1 MKVANDADHAS
12 KRHFRWRRQ
21 DLTDPADDTSADA
34 PRGRLARVLKW
45 VGPMIALIL
54 IAGAV
59 WVLWD
64 MATRMSLS
72 DIQAALVA
80 LPTKRF
86 VLAFVLTAVGLGA
99 LATYDLLA
107 LHALNYTS
115 SVSLTRSVLGGLIAN
130 VFANTL
136 GFPLLSGGGARYRV
150 YSMVGV
156 SFSVVARLIVMSW
169 MTMWSG
175 ILFVLGLTLLLEPTG
190 QFPVFGHHL
199 IDRLVGFA
207 ILAVLIGFILWLARK
222 RRAIRVSGMVIRM
235 PKAKPAF
242 LMVLAGSVDLLA
254 ACGTLYV
261 LLPPDA
267 VPDVARYLVT
277 YSVAFLAGMAA
288 NTPGGVGVFEATV
301 VTGLGIAHR
310 PDVAAALI
318 LFRLIY
324 FVLPLLVALML
335 LALVEGRHRLLAR
348 RARRDQL

>member
-1 MKVANDADHAS
+1 MS
-12 KRHFRWRRQ
+12 
-21 DLTDPADDTSADA
+21 DPTEVHTSAEA
-34 PRGRLARVLKW
+34 SPGRFALAVRW
-45 VGPMIALIL
+45 IGPVIAVVL

-64 MATRMSLS
+64 MATKMSFA
-72 DIQAALVA
+72 DIHNAALA
-80 LPTKRF
+80 LPAHRF
-86 VLAFVLTAVGLGA
+86 VLAFVFTFCGLVA

-115 SVSLTRSVLGGLIAN
+115 SVSLARAVFGGLIAN

-136 GFPLLSGGGARYRV
+136 GFPLLSGGGARYRI

-169 MTMWSG
+169 LTMWSG
-175 ILFVLGLTLLLEPTG
+175 ILFVLGLALTLEPTT
-190 QFPVFGHHL
+190 QYPVFPHHY
-199 IDRLVGFA
+199 IDRLVGLV
-207 ILAVLIGFILWLARK
+207 ILVALSSFIIWLARK
-222 RRAIRVSGMVIRM
+222 RRAIRVSGMVVRM

-242 LMVLAGSVDLLA
+242 LMVLAGAFDLLA

-267 VPDVARYLVT
+267 VPDAARYLVT
-277 YSVAFLAGMAA
+277 YSIAFLAGMAA

-324 FVLPLLVALML
+324 FVVPLLFALVL
-335 LALVEGRHRLLAR
+335 LAFLEGRHRLAVR
-348 RARRDQL
+348 RARREEV

>member
-1 MKVANDADHAS
+1 MSDP
-12 KRHFRWRRQ
+12 
-21 DLTDPADDTSADA
+21 TDDDISAEA
-34 PRGRLARVLKW
+34 PPGRLARIMKW
-45 VGPMIALIL
+45 VGPLIAVVL

-64 MATRMSLS
+64 MATKMSVA
-72 DIQAALVA
+72 DIRVAILA
-80 LPTKRF
+80 LPVHRF
-86 VLAFVLTAVGLGA
+86 ALAFVFTLCGLAA

-115 SVSLTRSVLGGLIAN
+115 SISLTRAVFGGLIAN

-136 GFPLLSGGGARYRV
+136 GFPLLSGGGARYRI

-169 MTMWSG
+169 LTMWSG
-175 ILFVLGLTLLLEPTG
+175 IMFVIGLALTLEPTT
-190 QFPVFGHHL
+190 QYPVFPNHY
-199 IDRLVGFA
+199 IDRLVGLV
-207 ILAVLIGFILWLARK
+207 ILVALTSFIVWLAKK
-222 RRAIRVSGMVIRM
+222 RRAIRISGMVVRM

-242 LMVLAGSVDLLA
+242 LMVLAGAVDLLA

-267 VPDVARYLVT
+267 VPDTARYLVT
-277 YSVAFLAGMAA
+277 YSVGFLAGMAA

-324 FVLPLLVALML
+324 FVVPLIFALML
-335 LALVEGRHRLLAR
+335 LAFFEAKHRLEVR
-348 RARRDQL
+348 RARREEV

>member
-1 MKVANDADHAS
+1 M
-12 KRHFRWRRQ
+12 
-21 DLTDPADDTSADA
+21 TDPTDDDSRREAS
-34 PRGRLARVLKW
+34 PGRLGRVLRW
-45 VGPMIALIL
+45 VGPAIAVVL

-64 MATRMSLS
+64 MATKMSLA
-72 DIQAALVA
+72 DVRTAALA
-80 LPTKRF
+80 LPAHRF
-86 VLAFVLTAVGLGA
+86 ALTLLLTLTGLCA

-107 LHALNYTS
+107 LHALNYVS
-115 SVSLTRSVLGGLIAN
+115 SVSLARAVFGGLIAN

-136 GFPLLSGGGARYRV
+136 GFPLLSGGGARYRI

-169 MTMWSG
+169 LTMWSG
-175 ILFVLGLTLLLEPTG
+175 ILFVLGLALTLEPTT
-190 QFPVFGHHL
+190 QYPVFPHHF
-199 IDRLVGFA
+199 IDRIVGLV
-207 ILAVLIGFILWLARK
+207 VLVALTSFIVWLARK
-222 RRAIRVSGMVIRM
+222 RRAIRVSGMVVRM
-235 PKAKPAF
+235 PRAKPAF
-242 LMVLAGSVDLLA
+242 LMVLAGAVDLLA

-267 VPDVARYLVT
+267 VPDAARYLVT
-277 YSVAFLAGMAA
+277 YSIAFLAGMAA

-324 FVLPLLVALML
+324 FVLPLVVALLL
-335 LALVEGRHRLLAR
+335 LAVLEGRHRLAAR
-348 RARRDQL
+348 RARREKL

>member
-1 MKVANDADHAS
+1 M
-12 KRHFRWRRQ
+12 
-21 DLTDPADDTSADA
+21 TDPTDDDSRREAS
-34 PRGRLARVLKW
+34 PGRLGRVLRW
-45 VGPMIALIL
+45 VGPAIAVVL
-54 IAGAV
+54 IAGAA

-64 MATRMSLS
+64 MATKMSFA
-72 DIQAALVA
+72 DVHAAALA
-80 LPTKRF
+80 LPAHRF
-86 VLAFVLTAVGLGA
+86 ALALLLTLTGLCA

-107 LHALNYTS
+107 LHALNYVS
-115 SVSLTRSVLGGLIAN
+115 SVSLARAVFGGLIAN

-136 GFPLLSGGGARYRV
+136 GFPLLSGGGARYRI

-169 MTMWSG
+169 LTMWSG
-175 ILFVLGLTLLLEPTG
+175 ILFVLGLALTLEPTT
-190 QFPVFGHHL
+190 QYPVFPHHF
-199 IDRLVGFA
+199 IDRIVGLV
-207 ILAVLIGFILWLARK
+207 VLVALTSFIVWLARK
-222 RRAIRVSGMVIRM
+222 RRAIRVSGMVVRM

-242 LMVLAGSVDLLA
+242 LMVLAGAIDLLA

-267 VPDVARYLVT
+267 VPDAARYLVT
-277 YSVAFLAGMAA
+277 YSIAFLAGMAA

-324 FVLPLLVALML
+324 FVLPLVVALLL
-335 LALVEGRHRLLAR
+335 LAVLEGRHRLAAR
-348 RARRDQL
+348 RARREKL

>member
-1 MKVANDADHAS
+1 MSDP
-12 KRHFRWRRQ
+12 
-21 DLTDPADDTSADA
+21 TDDDTSAEA
-34 PRGRLARVLKW
+34 PPGRITRVLKW
-45 VGPMIALIL
+45 AGPIIAVVL

-64 MATRMSLS
+64 MATKMSLA
-72 DIQAALVA
+72 DIRNAALA
-80 LPTKRF
+80 LPAHRF
-86 VLAFVLTAVGLGA
+86 ALAFVFTLCGLAA

-107 LHALNYTS
+107 LHALNFTS
-115 SVSLTRSVLGGLIAN
+115 SISLTRAVFGGLIAN

-136 GFPLLSGGGARYRV
+136 GFPLLSGGGARYRI

-169 MTMWSG
+169 LTMWSG
-175 ILFVLGLTLLLEPTG
+175 IMFVLGLALTLEPTR
-190 QFPVFGHHL
+190 QSPVFAHHYV
-199 IDRLVGFA
+199 DRLIGMV
-207 ILAVLIGFILWLARK
+207 VLVALTGFIVWLAKK
-222 RRAIRVSGMVIRM
+222 RRAIRVSGMVVRM

-242 LMVLAGSVDLLA
+242 LMILAGAIDLLA

-267 VPDVARYLVT
+267 VPDIARYLVT
-277 YSVAFLAGMAA
+277 YSLAFLAGMAA

-324 FVLPLLVALML
+324 FVMPLFFALGL
-335 LALVEGRHRLLAR
+335 LAFFEGRHRLAVR
-348 RARRDQL
+348 RARREEV

>member
-1 MKVANDADHAS
+1 MKGQWQGP
-12 KRHFRWRRQ
+12 RPGPPFPGWRRQ
-21 DLTDPADDTSADA
+21 DLSDPTDDISAAA
-34 PRGRLARVLKW
+34 PPGRFVRALRW
-45 VGPMIALIL
+45 VGPAIAVVL
-54 IAGAV
+54 IAGAG

-64 MATRMSLS
+64 MATKMSLA
-72 DIQAALVA
+72 DIQTAVMT
-80 LPTKRF
+80 LPMHRF
-86 VLAFVLTAVGLGA
+86 VLAFVLTLCGLAA

-115 SVSLTRSVLGGLIAN
+115 SVSLARAVVGGLIAN

-156 SFSVVARLIVMSW
+156 SFSVVARLIIMSW
-169 MTMWSG
+169 LTMWSG
-175 ILFVLGLTLLLEPTG
+175 ILFVLGLALTLEPTT
-190 QFPVFGHHL
+190 QYPVFPHHF
-199 IDRLVGFA
+199 IDRLVGLA
-207 ILAVLIGFILWLARK
+207 ILVVLTGFIVWLAKK
-222 RRAIRVSGMVIRM
+222 RRAIRVSGMVLRM

-242 LMVLAGSVDLLA
+242 LMVLAGAIDLLA

-261 LLPPDA
+261 LLPPDT
-267 VPDVARYLVT
+267 VPDIARYLVT

-324 FVLPLLVALML
+324 FVVPLIFALVL
-335 LALVEGRHRLLAR
+335 LAVLEGRHRLAVR
-348 RARRDQL
+348 RARREEV

>member
-1 MKVANDADHAS
+1 MSDPTEDHVSAEAS
-12 KRHFRWRRQ
+12 PGRFALAVRWF
-21 DLTDPADDTSADA
+21 
-34 PRGRLARVLKW
+34 
-45 VGPMIALIL
+45 GPVIAVVL

-64 MATRMSLS
+64 MATKMSFA
-72 DIQAALVA
+72 DIRNAALA
-80 LPTKRF
+80 LPAHRF
-86 VLAFVLTAVGLGA
+86 VLAFVFTFCGLAA

-115 SVSLTRSVLGGLIAN
+115 SVSLARAVFGGLIAN

-136 GFPLLSGGGARYRV
+136 GFPLLSGGGARYRI

-169 MTMWSG
+169 LTMWSG
-175 ILFVLGLTLLLEPTG
+175 ILFVLGLALTLEPTT
-190 QFPVFGHHL
+190 QYPVFPHHY
-199 IDRLVGFA
+199 IDRLVG
-207 ILAVLIGFILWLARK
+207 LAVLVALSSFIIWLARK
-222 RRAIRVSGMVIRM
+222 RRAIRVSGMVVRM

-242 LMVLAGSVDLLA
+242 LMVLAGAFDLLA

-267 VPDVARYLVT
+267 VPDAARYLVT
-277 YSVAFLAGMAA
+277 YSIAFLAGMAA

-324 FVLPLLVALML
+324 FVVPLIFALAL
-335 LALVEGRHRLLAR
+335 LAFLEGRHRLAVR
-348 RARRDQL
+348 RARREEV

>member
-1 MKVANDADHAS
+1 MSDPTEDHN
-12 KRHFRWRRQ
+12 
-21 DLTDPADDTSADA
+21 SAELP
-34 PRGRLARVLKW
+34 PRRLALAVRW
-45 VGPMIALIL
+45 VGPIIAVVL

-64 MATRMSLS
+64 MATKMSFA
-72 DIQAALVA
+72 DIHNAALA
-80 LPTKRF
+80 LPPHRF
-86 VLAFVLTAVGLGA
+86 VLAFVFTFCGLAA

-115 SVSLTRSVLGGLIAN
+115 SVSLARAVFGGLIAN

-136 GFPLLSGGGARYRV
+136 GFPLLSGGGARYRI

-169 MTMWSG
+169 LTMWSG
-175 ILFVLGLTLLLEPTG
+175 ILFVLGLALTLEPTT
-190 QFPVFGHHL
+190 QYPVFPHHY
-199 IDRLVGFA
+199 IDRLVG
-207 ILAVLIGFILWLARK
+207 LVVLVALSSFILWLARK
-222 RRAIRVSGMVIRM
+222 RRAIRVSGMVVRM

-242 LMVLAGSVDLLA
+242 LMVLAGAFDLLA

-267 VPDVARYLVT
+267 VPDAARYLVT
-277 YSVAFLAGMAA
+277 YSIGFLAGMAA

-324 FVLPLLVALML
+324 FVVPLLFALAL
-335 LALVEGRHRLLAR
+335 LAFLEGRHRLAVR
-348 RARRDQL
+348 RARREEV

>member
-1 MKVANDADHAS
+1 M
-12 KRHFRWRRQ
+12 RE
-21 DLTDPADDTSADA
+21 PADETSAEA

-45 VGPMIALIL
+45 VGPAVAVIL

-64 MATRMSLS
+64 MATRMSLA
-72 DIQAALVA
+72 DVRAAIVA
-80 LPTKRF
+80 LSAKRF
-86 VLAFVLTAVGLGA
+86 ALALALTLTGLGA

-115 SVSLTRSVLGGLIAN
+115 SVSLTRAVFGGLIAN

-169 MTMWSG
+169 LTMWSG
-175 ILFVLGLTLLLEPTG
+175 ILFVLGLTLALEPTG
-190 QFPVFGHHL
+190 QFPVFAHHL
-199 IDRLVGFA
+199 IDRAVGAAILVVLVGFIA
-207 ILAVLIGFILWLARK
+207 WLARK
-222 RRAIRVSGMVIRM
+222 RRAIRVSGMVVRM

-242 LMVLAGSVDLLA
+242 LMVLAGAVDLLA

-261 LLPPDA
+261 LLPADA

-324 FVLPLLVALML
+324 FVLPLIVALVL
-335 LALVEGRHRLLAR
+335 LAGIEWRHRLLVR

>member
-1 MKVANDADHAS
+1 MSDP
-12 KRHFRWRRQ
+12 
-21 DLTDPADDTSADA
+21 TDDDISAEA
-34 PRGRLARVLKW
+34 PPGRLARIMKW
-45 VGPMIALIL
+45 VGPLIAVVL

-64 MATRMSLS
+64 MATKMSVA
-72 DIQAALVA
+72 DIRTAILA
-80 LPTKRF
+80 LPVHRF
-86 VLAFVLTAVGLGA
+86 ALAFVFTLCGLAA

-115 SVSLTRSVLGGLIAN
+115 SISLTRAVFGGLIAN

-136 GFPLLSGGGARYRV
+136 GFPLLSGGGARYRI

-169 MTMWSG
+169 LTMWSG
-175 ILFVLGLTLLLEPTG
+175 IMFVIGLALTLEPTT
-190 QFPVFGHHL
+190 QYPVFPNHY
-199 IDRLVGFA
+199 IDRLVGLV
-207 ILAVLIGFILWLARK
+207 ILVALTSFIVWLAKK
-222 RRAIRVSGMVIRM
+222 RRAIRISGMVVRM

-242 LMVLAGSVDLLA
+242 LMVLAGAIDLLA

-267 VPDVARYLVT
+267 VPDTARYLVT
-277 YSVAFLAGMAA
+277 YSVGFLAGMAA

-324 FVLPLLVALML
+324 FVVPLIFALML
-335 LALVEGRHRLLAR
+335 LAFFEARHRLEVR
-348 RARRDQL
+348 RARREEV

>member
-1 MKVANDADHAS
+1 MSDP
-12 KRHFRWRRQ
+12 
-21 DLTDPADDTSADA
+21 TDDDISAETQ
-34 PRGRLARVLKW
+34 PGRLSRIMRW
-45 VGPMIALIL
+45 VGPLIAVVL

-59 WVLWD
+59 WVIWD
-64 MATRMSLS
+64 MATKMSVA
-72 DIQAALVA
+72 DIRVA
-80 LPTKRF
+80 VLAVPVHRF
-86 VLAFVLTAVGLGA
+86 VLAFVLTLCGLAA

-115 SVSLTRSVLGGLIAN
+115 SISLTRAVFGGLIAN

-136 GFPLLSGGGARYRV
+136 GFPLLSGGGARYRI

-169 MTMWSG
+169 LTMWSG
-175 ILFVLGLTLLLEPTG
+175 IMFVIGLALTLEPTT
-190 QFPVFGHHL
+190 QYPVFPNHY
-199 IDRLVGFA
+199 IDRLVGLV
-207 ILAVLIGFILWLARK
+207 ILVALTSFIVWLAKK
-222 RRAIRVSGMVIRM
+222 RRAIRVSGMVVRM

-242 LMVLAGSVDLLA
+242 LMVMAGAIDLLA

-267 VPDVARYLVT
+267 VPDAARYLVT
-277 YSVAFLAGMAA
+277 YSIAFLAGMAA

-324 FVLPLLVALML
+324 FVVPLIFALML
-335 LALVEGRHRLLAR
+335 LAFFEGRHRLAVR
-348 RARRDQL
+348 RARREEV

>member
-1 MKVANDADHAS
+1 MSDP
-12 KRHFRWRRQ
+12 
-21 DLTDPADDTSADA
+21 TDDDISAEA
-34 PRGRLARVLKW
+34 PPGRLTRIMRW
-45 VGPMIALIL
+45 VGPLIAVVL

-64 MATRMSLS
+64 MATKMSVA
-72 DIQAALVA
+72 DIRAAVLA
-80 LPTKRF
+80 LPVHRF
-86 VLAFVLTAVGLGA
+86 VLAFVFTLCGLAA

-115 SVSLTRSVLGGLIAN
+115 SISLTRAVFGGLIAN

-136 GFPLLSGGGARYRV
+136 GFPLLSGGGARYRI

-169 MTMWSG
+169 LTMWSG
-175 ILFVLGLTLLLEPTG
+175 IMFVIGLALTLEPTT
-190 QFPVFGHHL
+190 QYPVFPNHY
-199 IDRLVGFA
+199 IDRLVGLV
-207 ILAVLIGFILWLARK
+207 ILVALTSFIVWLAKK
-222 RRAIRVSGMVIRM
+222 RRAIRVSGMVVRM

-242 LMVLAGSVDLLA
+242 LMVMAGAVDLLA

-267 VPDVARYLVT
+267 VPDTARYLVT
-277 YSVAFLAGMAA
+277 YSIAFLAGMAA

-324 FVLPLLVALML
+324 FVVPLIFALML
-335 LALVEGRHRLLAR
+335 LAFFEARHRLEIR
-348 RARRDQL
+348 RARREEV

>member
-1 MKVANDADHAS
+1 MS
-12 KRHFRWRRQ
+12 S
-21 DLTDPADDTSADA
+21 PSDDDSSVET
-34 PRGRLARVLKW
+34 PPGRFARALRW
-45 VGPMIALIL
+45 VGPVIAVVL

-64 MATRMSLS
+64 MATKMSLA
-72 DIQAALVA
+72 DIRTAVVT
-80 LPTKRF
+80 LPVHRF
-86 VLAFVLTAVGLGA
+86 VLAFVFTFCGIGA

-115 SVSLTRSVLGGLIAN
+115 SVSLTRAVFGGLIAN

-136 GFPLLSGGGARYRV
+136 GFPLLSGGGARYRI

-169 MTMWSG
+169 LTMWSG
-175 ILFVLGLTLLLEPTG
+175 ILFVLGLALTLEPTT
-190 QFPVFGHHL
+190 QFPVFPHHY
-199 IDRLVGFA
+199 IDRLVGLV
-207 ILAVLIGFILWLARK
+207 ILVALTGFIVWLAKK
-222 RRAIRVSGMVIRM
+222 RRAIRVSGMVVRM

-242 LMVLAGSVDLLA
+242 LMVLAGAFDLLA

-261 LLPPDA
+261 LLPPDT
-267 VPDVARYLVT
+267 VPDAARYLVT
-277 YSVAFLAGMAA
+277 YSIAFLAGMAA

-301 VTGLGIAHR
+301 VTGLGIPHR

-324 FVLPLLVALML
+324 FVVPLLFALAL
-335 LALVEGRHRLLAR
+335 LAFLEGRHRLAVR
-348 RARRDQL
+348 RARREDV